1 MLEIDLYT
9 KENLRVQQELYD
21 AQVQVM
27 VSQIRP
33 HFMYNALSSIAI
45 LCKLDPATA
54 YEATV
59 TFSKYLRGNMDSINQ
74 TAAIP
79 FEKELEHTRLYLD
92 LEKLR
97 FEKRN
102 LETVKRNGSVFNG
115 RISG

>member
-1 MLEIDLYT
+1 MPIALFGIKIGYLADVISDLALEIDLYT

-59 TFSKYLRGNMDSINQ
+59 TFSESDEGSRPLRYEFALQ
-74 TAAIP
+74 T
-79 FEKELEHTRLYLD
+79 HLD
-92 LEKLR
+92 PR
-97 FEKRN
+97 AF
-102 LETVKRNGSVFNG
+102 
-115 RISG
+115 